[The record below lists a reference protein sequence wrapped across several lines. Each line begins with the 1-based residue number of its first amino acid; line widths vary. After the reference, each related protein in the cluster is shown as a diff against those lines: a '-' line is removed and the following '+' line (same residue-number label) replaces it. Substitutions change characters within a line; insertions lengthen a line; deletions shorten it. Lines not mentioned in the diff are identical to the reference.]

1 MEFDDNIAPDN
12 LPGTGKPWE
21 PDCSHTDPD
30 VDMLGPHY
38 HGWVLHHDPETFS
51 PFYAPLLPAYLK
63 RGNAN
68 YHVKKY
74 ARPEHGS
81 AGYKVL
87 KCAGDNAACPA
98 WQYHR
103 RWSNEDG
110 S

>member
-1 MEFDDNIAPDN
+1 MEFDDNITPDN

-21 PDCSHTDPD
+21 PDYSHTDPD
-30 VDMLGPHY
+30 IDMKGPHY
-38 HGWVLHHDPETFS
+38 HAWLLRHDPETLA
-51 PFYAPLLPAYLK
+51 PFYVPLLPAYLS

-74 ARPEHGS
+74 AKPAHGS

-103 RWSNEDG
+103 RYSNG
-110 S
+110 